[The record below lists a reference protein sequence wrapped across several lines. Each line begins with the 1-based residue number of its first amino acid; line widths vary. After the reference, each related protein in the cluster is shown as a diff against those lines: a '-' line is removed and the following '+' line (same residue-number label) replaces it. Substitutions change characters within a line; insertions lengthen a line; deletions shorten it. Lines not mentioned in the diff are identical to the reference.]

1 MVNNVMTGKG
11 NYLDIHTGVY
21 EGTFQNGK
29 LTGSGCTVKRKSNEY
44 GNYSINGTF
53 LNDLPHGH
61 LTFSH
66 PIKKQLKR
74 DQYGDIIRLPT
85 DPQHQ
90 QKTDIESGTLSTNTG
105 NTGMGDAAA
114 EAGKVV
120 YEGKYVDGVRHGLM
134 KASGGTNIKENRF
147 IYEGKRIIVLLK
159 M

>member
-29 LTGSGCTVKRKSNEY
+29 LTGSDCTVKRKSNEY

-74 DQYGDIIRLPT
+74 DQYGDIIRSPT

-90 QKTDIESGTLSTNTG
+90 YGHGGRSSRSRKGRVRREVCGWSTTWVDESIWWYKHQRESF
-105 NTGMGDAAA
+105 
-114 EAGKVV
+114 
-120 YEGKYVDGVRHGLM
+120 H
-134 KASGGTNIKENRF
+134 I
-147 IYEGKRIIVLLK
+147 
-159 M
+159 